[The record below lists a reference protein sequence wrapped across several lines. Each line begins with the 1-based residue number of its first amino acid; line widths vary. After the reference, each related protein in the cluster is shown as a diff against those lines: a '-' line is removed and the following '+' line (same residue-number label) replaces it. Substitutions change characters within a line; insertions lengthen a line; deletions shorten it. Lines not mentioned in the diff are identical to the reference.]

1 MPTNDFFS
9 FTKKNDFVRILDVV
23 CASILHKFMKNM
35 PQTQTVSLINEATT
49 SVTHALRSRYV
60 AIFSRC
66 IQKNDHFRKCFFLFS
81 RFFYGALKN
90 ANIPLESLD
99 FGSTNLRKNASNTAK
114 LFESGNWHVRYASVT
129 LASHRHF

>member
-66 IQKNDHFRKCFFLFS
+66 IQKNDHFRKWLFFIFALFLWCLKKCKYTTRIS
-81 RFFYGALKN
+81 RF
-90 ANIPLESLD
+90 
-99 FGSTNLRKNASNTAK
+99 R
-114 LFESGNWHVRYASVT
+114 
-129 LASHRHF
+129 

>member
-23 CASILHKFMKNM
+23 CASILHKFMKKM
-35 PQTQTVSLINEATT
+35 PRTQTVSLINEATT

-81 RFFYGALKN
+81 RFFYGA
-90 ANIPLESLD
+90 
-99 FGSTNLRKNASNTAK
+99 
-114 LFESGNWHVRYASVT
+114 
-129 LASHRHF
+129 